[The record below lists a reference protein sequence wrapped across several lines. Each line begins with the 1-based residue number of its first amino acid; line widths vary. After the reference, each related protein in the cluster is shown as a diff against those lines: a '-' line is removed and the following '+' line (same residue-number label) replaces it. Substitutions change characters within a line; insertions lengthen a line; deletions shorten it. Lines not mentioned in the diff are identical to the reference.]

1 MGNKTKFVDK
11 FEGFKIE
18 KVIRTTEQDELPQFE
33 TTKFKYI
40 LKPKDGCDLGGTVM
54 TITSPVDLGFIKGE
68 KIDFVMK
75 SNQTKLG

>member
-1 MGNKTKFVDK
+1 MGNKTKFVDE

-18 KVIRTTEQDELPQFE
+18 KVTRTTEQDELPQFE
-33 TTKFKYI
+33 ITKFKYV
-40 LKPKDGCDLGGTVM
+40 LKPKEGNDLSGTVM

-68 KIDFVMK
+68 SIDFVMK